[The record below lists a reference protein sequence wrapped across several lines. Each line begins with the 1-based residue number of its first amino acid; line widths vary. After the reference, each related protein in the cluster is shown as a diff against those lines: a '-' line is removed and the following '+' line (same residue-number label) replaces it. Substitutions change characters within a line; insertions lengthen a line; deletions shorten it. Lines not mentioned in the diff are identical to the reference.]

1 LASRSKLEVER
12 APFWGILRFIALLC
26 SLTRTLPLRCRG
38 WLGGWAATTADSL
51 PGGRRAAR
59 IGARS
64 ARGGGRA
71 AAAGGRPGSDL
82 GVVTH
87 RRRHQHDG

>member
-38 WLGGWAATTADSL
+38 WLGGCMGGHNRGFAAWWSA
-51 PGGRRAAR
+51 GG
-59 IGARS
+59 S
-64 ARGGGRA
+64 ARGPRA
-71 AAAGGRPGSDL
+71 AAAAPPPPAAGQRS
-82 GVVTH
+82 
-87 RRRHQHDG
+87 RRRHAQTAPPA

>member
-1 LASRSKLEVER
+1 VTYANRLASRSKLEVER
-12 APFWGILRFIALLC
+12 APFWGSLRVIALLC

-59 IGARS
+59 RARS

-71 AAAGGRPGSDL
+71 AAAGGRAAI
-82 GVVTH
+82 
-87 RRRHQHDG
+87 